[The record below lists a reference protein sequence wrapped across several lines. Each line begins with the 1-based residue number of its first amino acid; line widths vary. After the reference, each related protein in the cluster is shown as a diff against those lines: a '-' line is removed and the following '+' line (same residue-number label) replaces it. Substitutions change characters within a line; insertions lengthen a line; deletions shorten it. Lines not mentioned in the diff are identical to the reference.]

1 MKSNIFIRA
10 FTFNAFNENTYIV
23 HNDVRQAILIDPGC
37 SDLNERKILQS
48 YIKKEGLT
56 PTHIINTH
64 CHIDHVLGNK
74 WCKETYQIPLWIP
87 EGEQL
92 ILDNLMNVSRMYG
105 VPAEA
110 SPIPDFYMNETSHI
124 DINGITWQLI
134 SAPGHSPASICLYH
148 EPTHDLIAGDVLFLE
163 SIGRTDLTGG
173 NHQLLLK
180 NIREKLFT
188 LPIQTKVYPGH
199 GPTTTIGHEKIHNP
213 FL

>member
-1 MKSNIFIRA
+1 M
-10 FTFNAFNENTYIV
+10 YW
-23 HNDVRQAILIDPGC
+23 
-37 SDLNERKILQS
+37 KINGA
-48 YIKKEGLT
+48 KRHTK
-56 PTHIINTH
+56 
-64 CHIDHVLGNK
+64 
-74 WCKETYQIPLWIP
+74 IPPLDTRRR
-87 EGEQL
+87 QL

-110 SPIPDFYMNETSHI
+110 SPFLISMNETSHI

-134 SAPGHSPASICLYH
+134 SAPGHSPANICLYH

-180 NIREKLFT
+180 IFEKNYSLC
-188 LPIQTKVYPGH
+188 PSRQKVYPGH
-199 GPTTTIGHEKIHNP
+199 GPTTTISHEKIHNP